1 MGLVEMADSID
12 FTPKLNRTDLLHTER
27 SASAALVEDTFSYM
41 KQNPIKTGVY
51 AAGALA
57 GVWAISRVGA
67 AMVRGERSVEQAAV
81 GELAQLEF
89 RAGKGLLKTHDG
101 APIPDLERPF
111 VSEAALNLGKLT
123 EKARESYASD
133 LIKLWGLPRTATAE
147 IGENVESFAARMLKE
162 RAQLTREFVTPEAT
176 AKELEKILGLNSLS
190 AGAELGGRELTI
202 ASDATFVKAAEELQF
217 KHVPQ
222 LGQFLKGTGKI
233 SETQIEA
240 ALQIQRG
247 LPKDGPRKLLGEIL
261 VENKL
266 AAQADVD
273 LAFANQQELKS
284 ALRTVRE
291 KFLSTINIEK

>member
-1 MGLVEMADSID
+1 MA
-12 FTPKLNRTDLLHTER
+12 
-27 SASAALVEDTFSYM
+27 
-41 KQNPIKTGVY
+41 
-51 AAGALA
+51 
-57 GVWAISRVGA
+57 
-67 AMVRGERSVEQAAV
+67 
-81 GELAQLEF
+81 
-89 RAGKGLLKTHDG
+89 
-101 APIPDLERPF
+101 
-111 VSEAALNLGKLT
+111 
-123 EKARESYASD
+123 
-133 LIKLWGLPRTATAE
+133 
-147 IGENVESFAARMLKE
+147 
-162 RAQLTREFVTPEAT
+162 
-176 AKELEKILGLNSLS
+176 
-190 AGAELGGRELTI
+190 I
-202 ASDATFVKAAEELQF
+202 ASDATLVKAAEELQF

-291 KFLSTINIEK
+291 KFLSTIKIEK